1 MVAVAFSGR
10 RFLQKD
16 PERDVA
22 AKHESLLG
30 LPGTTCAFSISIFT
44 LQTSF
49 LTWLSSKCLVDNFV
63 LNDTFQPTGAH
74 VLPSQPCFCTGQGSG
89 GGNAD

>member
-1 MVAVAFSGR
+1 MVVVAFPGK
-10 RFLQKD
+10 RFLPKN

-22 AKHESLLG
+22 AKHESLLA
-30 LPGTTCAFSISIFT
+30 LPGTTCAFSVSVFR

-63 LNDTFQPTGAH
+63 LNDTVQPVGAMLAAISA
-74 VLPSQPCFCTGQGSG
+74 VLLHWVGKQWWEC
-89 GGNAD
+89 

>member
-1 MVAVAFSGR
+1 MVAIAFPGKC
-10 RFLQKD
+10 FLQKD
-16 PERDVA
+16 PKRDVA

-30 LPGTTCAFSISIFT
+30 LPGTTCVYSVSVFT

-49 LTWLSSKCLVDNFV
+49 LTRLSSKCLVDIFV
-63 LNDTFQPTGAH
+63 LNDTFQPTGAG
-74 VLPSQPCFCTGQGSG
+74 VVPSQPRFCTGQGSS

>member
-1 MVAVAFSGR
+1 MAVVAFPSK

-22 AKHESLLG
+22 AEHESLLG
-30 LPGTTCAFSISIFT
+30 LPGVTCAFSVSVFT

-49 LTWLSSKCLVDNFV
+49 LTWLLSKSASLIT
-63 LNDTFQPTGAH
+63 LY
-74 VLPSQPCFCTGQGSG
+74 
-89 GGNAD
+89 